1 MHKRAAVKKF
11 AAMTGD
17 LQSLAGTDLKL
28 IALAYTLEEQ
38 SVGVAHLRTQPPQRT
53 ALARR
58 PKAAA
63 AKALPGWGS
72 VANPEEWAELD
83 DDTDVST
90 Y

>member
-1 MHKRAAVKKF
+1 
-11 AAMTGD
+11 MTGD